1 MGWWRSFC
9 RLGVAAALV
18 VVLAGLS
25 LGLSTYS
32 SYQRY
37 PAGAADNLQNLTL
50 NLERYL
56 FTRFQSG
63 DIALQ
68 SAAQSFAGLG
78 AGPQLSP

>member
-1 MGWWRSFC
+1 LGWWRSFC